1 MKIGILSDTHNNLTN
16 LQAALM
22 LLRKENVDL
31 LIHCGDISSPET
43 AAALG
48 EFRIIHVVGNNDY
61 ASGAIHEVLLG
72 LNSQNISAASYKGEI
87 GGVKIAVTH
96 GHQPGVVQEIVSTGE
111 FAYVFTGHSHQ
122 RRDTQVGP
130 TRVINPGSLG
140 GLKREK
146 RSIYILDLVN
156 REGNFYLIE

>member
-16 LQAALM
+16 LQTALIFF
-22 LLRKENVDL
+22 RRENVDL

-48 EFRIIHVVGNNDY
+48 EFRVIHVTGNNDY

-72 LNSQNISAASYKGEI
+72 LNSQNYSASSFKGEI
-87 GGVKIAVTH
+87 GGVKIAVIH
-96 GHQPGVVQEIVSTGE
+96 GHQPGSVQEFVATGE

-122 RRDTQVGP
+122 RRDTQIGP

-140 GLKREK
+140 GLKPEK
-146 RSIYILDLVN
+146 RSIYILDLDH